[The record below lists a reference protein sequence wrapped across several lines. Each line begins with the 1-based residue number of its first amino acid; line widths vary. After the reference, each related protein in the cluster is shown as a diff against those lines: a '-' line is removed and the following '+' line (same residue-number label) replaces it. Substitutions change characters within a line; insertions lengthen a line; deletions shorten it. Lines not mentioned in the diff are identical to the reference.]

1 MKCEVGFKKVSS
13 VQFCSCV
20 KKCNLVEGGKKEES
34 HKRINAKGG
43 KVKGGK
49 SRIRI
54 SITPFFPPSYL
65 PLGYFLPLC
74 HKFSPS

>member
-1 MKCEVGFKKVSS
+1 
-13 VQFCSCV
+13 
-20 KKCNLVEGGKKEES
+20 VEGGKKEES